1 MKRINKLLSLILAV
15 LMLATLFTACGD
27 TAVDDDSTTDD
38 DSVVGTNTDEEE
50 EELIELNVAYM
61 PNYASLWSVL
71 TAIDQGYFE
80 EEGLEVNLVEFADG
94 PTIIAAMEGG
104 SIDFGYIGQGAHKLC
119 VQGNA
124 TIICMSHIGNAD
136 AVIGTSSVTSLE
148 DLAGKT
154 VAYSSGT
161 SSETILLLAL
171 QSIGLTMDDITAMD
185 MDSSSMVTAML
196 SGSVDACAVWSPATL
211 TILEE
216 DETCTLLCDN
226 STFSDTSISIAS
238 WIATPEYLEENEEVA
253 VKFVRALLKGMTY
266 ASDEANYEYVAEL
279 VATQCAV
286 DYETAYE
293 QRGDGE
299 WYTADMISEA
309 ISDGSME
316 AYYQL
321 QQDNFLTA
329 GSIEESDVCDV
340 STYVAYNIMNGAL
353 S

>member
-1 MKRINKLLSLILAV
+1 MKTGRMKRLLSL
-15 LMLATLFTACGD
+15 MLAMLMALFTACGNTSTD
-27 TAVDDDSTTDD
+27 EDSTGDD
-38 DSVVGTNTDEEE
+38 AVVDTE

-71 TAIDQGYFE
+71 TAIDQGYFA

-136 AVIGTSSVTSLE
+136 AVIGGANVTSLE

-171 QSIGLTMDDITAMD
+171 QSVGLTMDDITAMD
-185 MDSSSMVTAML
+185 MDSTSMVTAML
-196 SGSVDACAVWSPATL
+196 SGSVDACAVWSPASL

-238 WIATPEYLEENEEVA
+238 WIATPEFLEENEDLT

-266 ASDEANYEYVAEL
+266 GADEANYEYVSNL
-279 VATQCAV
+279 VAEQCAV

-340 STYVAYNIMNGAL
+340 SSYVDYDIMTEAL
-353 S
+353 K

>member
-1 MKRINKLLSLILAV
+1 MKRINKLLSLLLAV

-38 DSVVGTNTDEEE
+38 TVTGTDSEEE
-50 EELIELNVAYM
+50 EAELIELNVAYM

-80 EEGLEVNLVEFADG
+80 EEGLEVNLIEFADG

-104 SIDFGYIGQGAHKLC
+104 SVDFGYIGQGAHKLC

-124 TIICMSHIGNAD
+124 TIILMSHIGNAD
-136 AVIGTSSVTSLE
+136 AVIGGANVTSLE

-161 SSETILLLAL
+161 SSETILLSAL
-171 QSIGLTMDDITAMD
+171 QSVGLTMDDITAMD
-185 MDSSSMVTAML
+185 MDSTSMVTAML
-196 SGSVDACAVWSPATL
+196 SGSVDACAVWSPASL

-226 STFSDTSISIAS
+226 STFSDTTVSIAS
-238 WIATPEYLEENEEVA
+238 WIATPEYLEENEDVA

-266 ASDEANYEYVAEL
+266 GAGEANYEYVSEL

-299 WYTADMISEA
+299 WFTADMISEA
-309 ISDGSME
+309 ISDGTME

-321 QQDNFLTA
+321 QQDNFLSA
-329 GSIEESDVCDV
+329 GSIEEGDVCDV
-340 STYVAYNIMNGAL
+340 STYVAYDIMTEAL

>member
-27 TAVDDDSTTDD
+27 TAVDSDSTTDD
-38 DSVVGTNTDEEE
+38 TVTGTDSEEE
-50 EELIELNVAYM
+50 EAELIELNVAYM

-80 EEGLEVNLVEFADG
+80 EEGLEVNLIEFADG

-104 SIDFGYIGQGAHKLC
+104 SVDFGYIGQGAHKLC

-124 TIICMSHIGNAD
+124 TIILMSHIGNAD
-136 AVIGTSSVTSLE
+136 AVIGGANVTSLE

-161 SSETILLLAL
+161 SSETILLSAL
-171 QSIGLTMDDITAMD
+171 QSVGLTMDDITAMD
-185 MDSSSMVTAML
+185 MDSTAMVTAML
-196 SGSVDACAVWSPATL
+196 SGSVDACAVWSPASL

-226 STFSDTSISIAS
+226 STFSDTTVSIAS
-238 WIATPEYLEENEEVA
+238 WIATPEYLEENEDVA

-266 ASDEANYEYVAEL
+266 GADEANYEYVSNL

-299 WYTADMISEA
+299 WFTADMISEA
-309 ISDGSME
+309 ISDGTME

-321 QQDNFLTA
+321 QQDNFLSA

-340 STYVAYNIMNGAL
+340 STYVAYDIMTEAL

>member
-1 MKRINKLLSLILAV
+1 MKTFRKLLSL
-15 LMLATLFTACGD
+15 MLAMMMLMALFTACGD
-27 TAVDDDSTTDD
+27 TSTDDSTDD
-38 DSVVGTNTDEEE
+38 DSVVDTNTDEE

-71 TAIDQGYFE
+71 TAIDQGYFA
-80 EEGLEVNLVEFADG
+80 EEGLEVNLIEFADG

-136 AVIGTSSVTSLE
+136 AVIGSANVTSLE

-161 SSETILLLAL
+161 SSETILLSAL
-171 QSIGLTMDDITAMD
+171 NSVGLTMDDITAMD
-185 MDSSSMVTAML
+185 MDSTSMVTAML
-196 SGSVDACAVWSPATL
+196 SGSVDACAVWSPASL

-226 STFSDTSISIAS
+226 STFADTTVSIAS
-238 WIATPEYLEENEEVA
+238 WIATPEYLSENEELA
-253 VKFVRALLKGMTY
+253 IKFVRALLKGMTY
-266 ASDEANYEYVAEL
+266 GADEANYEYVSEL
-279 VATQCAV
+279 VAEQCAV

-309 ISDGSME
+309 ISDGTME
-316 AYYQL
+316 AFYQL
-321 QQDNFLTA
+321 QQDNFLSA

-340 STYVAYNIMNGAL
+340 STYVAFDIMNGAL